1 MSARHPSRQNKPS
14 LVQDLYRCLR
24 AGDITFDEAVAELL
38 ANAVPEARMTSVDAA
53 DILRH
58 CKPPGKKVSSEAI
71 AARSFRIRHWT
82 HVRPRLLACGS

>member
-58 CKPPGKKVSSEAI
+58 CKPPGKK
-71 AARSFRIRHWT
+71 
-82 HVRPRLLACGS
+82 